1 MGVSPFKLI
10 LAASGIVTLSLVVFL
25 YERALTPIFASGPTT
40 AALNQ
45 AVIGGLLAAS
55 LQPWKMTS
63 RAWLNYIV
71 LVYGIAPKATYYV
84 PVWLARWKK
93 DPVAAPHMS
102 HMAVL
107 NPLILVLA
115 SAIMQAVSSDKAPQY
130 SFNNIVRRIVV
141 SAISYGAVIGLH
153 DFWEQW
159 GYLRHTSES
168 KIFISI
174 AVAAAAIRN
183 ITSTFDYE
191 AIQRAAEGQ
200 VKAKGKGN
208 NKKKQAPPPPF
219 FLKLVSLVVLFAG
232 ARVLFPIL
240 RSPVLPHPL
249 EKPYNHTQY
258 PIRIHSSVQ
267 SDTGLIVVGEALAI
281 PEDPR
286 AIQEVRYLRAS
297 HSLLGGVWVGSRV
310 RTIEGVP
317 PLRDSFGAPLGD
329 SIYATFNVQ
338 EAVRLLDLGTETP
351 SALVIGLGI
360 GMSTTAFIR
369 HGVST
374 TIVEIDP
381 EVYRAAR
388 TYFGLPDP
396 GKDHVFL
403 EDARGWVERRAAQTT
418 PQTAFDDNTSN
429 ELFDFVVHDC
439 FSGGGVPQHLYTV
452 EFLQQ
457 VKTIM
462 TPGGK
467 FVLNF
472 VGIVDSEA
480 TRLVYFTLLS
490 QFEQCRAF
498 HDSERLLT
506 EDKYKTEFLN
516 MVFFCTSSNEPL
528 AFRNATSQDFLGSRL
543 RADILTTIEQREVDL
558 GYLKADAE
566 EQEKYILTDAH
577 NPLGKLQEEQGGHH
591 WEVMRMVLPDVFWE
605 TY

>member
-1 MGVSPFKLI
+1 MGISPFKLI

-25 YERALTPIFASGPTT
+25 YERALTPIFAYGPTT

-93 DPVAAPHMS
+93 DPVAAPHMT

-115 SAIMQAVSSDKAPQY
+115 SAIMQAV
-130 SFNNIVRRIVV
+130 VRCSTLLARKP
-141 SAISYGAVIGLH
+141 LTLCQ
-153 DFWEQW
+153 F
-159 GYLRHTSES
+159 
-168 KIFISI
+168 IFI

-200 VKAKGKGN
+200 VKAKGNK
-208 NKKKQAPPPPF
+208 KKKQAPPPPF

-249 EKPYNHTQY
+249 DKPYNHTQY

-338 EAVRLLDLGTETP
+338 EAVRLLDLGTDTP

-388 TYFGLPDP
+388 MYFGLPDP
-396 GKDHVFL
+396 GKDRVFL

-418 PQTAFDDNTSN
+418 PQTTFDDSTSS

-457 VKTIM
+457 VKSIM
-462 TPGGK
+462 TPEGK

-480 TRLVYFTLLS
+480 TRLVYYTLLS
-490 QFEQCRAF
+490 QFVQCRAF

-516 MVFFCTSSNEPL
+516 MVFFCTSSDEPL

-566 EQEKYILTDAH
+566 EQGKYILTDAH

>member
-25 YERALTPIFASGPTT
+25 YERALTPIFAYGPTT

-130 SFNNIVRRIVV
+130 SLNNITRRIVV
-141 SAISYGAVIGLH
+141 SAVSYAAVVGLH
-153 DFWEQW
+153 DSWEQW
-159 GYLRHTSES
+159 SYLRHTSES

-183 ITSTFDYE
+183 ITATFDYE

-200 VKAKGKGN
+200 VKAKG

-249 EKPYNHTQY
+249 EKPYTHPEY
-258 PIRIHSSVQ
+258 PLRIHSSVQ
-267 SDTGLIVVGEALAI
+267 SDTGLIVVGEALAL
-281 PEDPR
+281 PEDQASAG
-286 AIQEVRYLRAS
+286 AIQDVRYLRAS
-297 HSLLGGVWVGSRV
+297 HSLLGGVYVGSYV
-310 RTIEGVP
+310 YTLDGAP

-338 EAVRLLDLGTETP
+338 EAVRLLDLGTDTP

-360 GMSTTAFIR
+360 GMSTTAFLR

-374 TIVEIDP
+374 TIIEIDP

-403 EDARGWVERRAAQTT
+403 EDARAWVERRAAQQK
-418 PQTAFDDNTSN
+418 PKDAFGDSTST

-457 VKTIM
+457 VKSIM
-462 TPGGK
+462 TPDGK

-490 QFEQCRAF
+490 QFKQCRAF
-498 HDSERLLT
+498 HDMDRSMT
-506 EDKYKTEFLN
+506 EEQYKTEFLN
-516 MVFFCTSSNEPL
+516 MVFFCTSADEPL
-528 AFRNATSQDFLGSRL
+528 AFRNATSEDYLGSFMR
-543 RADILTTIEQREVDL
+543 RKILSRIEQREVNL
-558 GYLKADAE
+558 GYLEADAD
-566 EQEKYILTDAH
+566 EQAKYILTDAH

-591 WEVMRMVLPDVFWE
+591 WEVMRTVLPDVFWE

>member
-25 YERALTPIFASGPTT
+25 YERALTPIFAYGPTT

-71 LVYGIAPKATYYV
+71 FVYGIAPKATYYV

-115 SAIMQAVSSDKAPQY
+115 SAIMQAV
-130 SFNNIVRRIVV
+130 VRC
-141 SAISYGAVIGLH
+141 STFL
-153 DFWEQW
+153 
-159 GYLRHTSES
+159 LS
-168 KIFISI
+168 KTLTLCQFISI

-200 VKAKGKGN
+200 VKAKGS
-208 NKKKQAPPPPF
+208 KKKQAPPPPF

-249 EKPYNHTQY
+249 EKPYTHPEY
-258 PIRIHSSVQ
+258 PLRIHSSVQ
-267 SDTGLIVVGEALAI
+267 SDTGLIVVGEALAL
-281 PEDPR
+281 PEDQASAG
-286 AIQEVRYLRAS
+286 AIQDVRYLRAS
-297 HSLLGGVWVGSRV
+297 HSLLGGVYVGSHV
-310 RTIEGVP
+310 YTLNGTA

-338 EAVRLLDLGTETP
+338 EAVRLLDLGTDTP

-360 GMSTTAFIR
+360 GMSTTAFMR

-374 TIVEIDP
+374 TIIEIDP

-403 EDARGWVERRAAQTT
+403 EDARAWVERRAAQQK
-418 PQTAFDDNTSN
+418 PKDAFGDNTST

-457 VKTIM
+457 AKRIM
-462 TPGGK
+462 TPEGK
-467 FVLNF
+467 LVLNF

-490 QFEQCRAF
+490 QFKQCRAF
-498 HDSERLLT
+498 HDMDRPMT
-506 EDKYKTEFLN
+506 EEKYKTEFLN
-516 MVFFCTSSNEPL
+516 MVFFCTSADEPL
-528 AFRNATSQDFLGSRL
+528 AFRNATSQDFLGSYMRHK
-543 RADILTTIEQREVDL
+543 ILTTIEQREVNL

-566 EQEKYILTDAH
+566 EQQKYILTDAH